1 MEIAQAQKDVR
12 DTFLGGFAGQL
23 VSAAM

>member
-12 DTFLGGFAGQL
+12 DTFLGGFAGMQI
-23 VSAAM
+23 SAAM